1 MSGVQRKSVKR
12 ECNAQENADA
22 KAKVFAG
29 RVAQDSK
36 NGEIELTE
44 QELGQVTGGAKITFI
59 QEASS
64 GGAFVSELLSTMMN
78 AVKPK

>member
-1 MSGVQRKSVKR
+1 LDFPDYHEDAMRKKTK
-12 ECNAQENADA
+12 AQKNSPDSLL
-22 KAKVFAG
+22 KT
-29 RVAQDSK
+29 SK

-44 QELGQVTGGAKITFI
+44 QELGKVTGGAKITFI
-59 QEASS
+59 QQEASS